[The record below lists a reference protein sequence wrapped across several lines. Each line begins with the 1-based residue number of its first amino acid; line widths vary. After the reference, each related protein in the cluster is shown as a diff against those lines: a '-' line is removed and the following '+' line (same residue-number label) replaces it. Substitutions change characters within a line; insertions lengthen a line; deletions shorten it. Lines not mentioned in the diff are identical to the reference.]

1 MEYTSLFNPLL
12 IIFISL
18 LAGMLVG
25 GIGMM
30 IVSSRELKATQEELD
45 KFRDLYFAEVEKWK
59 GKYDADEEDRF
70 TTRTGALAR

>member
-59 GKYDADEEDRF
+59 GKYDVDEENRF

>member
-18 LAGMLVG
+18 LAGMLIG
-25 GIGMM
+25 GIGM
-30 IVSSRELKATQEELD
+30 IYKGSQELKATQEELD
-45 KFRDLYFAEVEKWK
+45 KFRELYFEEVRINSLIGDKK
-59 GKYDADEEDRF
+59 H

>member
-59 GKYDADEEDRF
+59 GKYDADEENRF

>member
-1 MEYTSLFNPLL
+1 MEYTSLFEPMV

-25 GIGMM
+25 GIGM
-30 IVSSRELKATQEELD
+30 IYVGSRELKRTKEELD
-45 KFRDLYFAEVEKWK
+45 KFRELYFEEVRVNSLIDEKK
-59 GKYDADEEDRF
+59 H